1 MVQGNLVGTD
11 ATGTQRLR
19 SGTVVISQ
27 GEGHHIGGTSPSLI
41 NVISGKGGSSSRDA
55 SVYIRQASRDT
66 KVQGNFIG
74 TNKAGT
80 AAIDTLYGVTIMSSS
95 DNLIGGTTKSAA
107 NLISGTR
114 RSGIV
119 VDAASGGAPSS
130 KNMILGNLI
139 GTQKDGA
146 EPLGNRNYGIRI
158 VNGVGNE
165 IQGNT
170 IAYSETKAGVA
181 VLAGTGN
188 KISENDIFM
197 NGTLGIDLSDD
208 GVTAN
213 DGEDEDSGPNSLQNY
228 PDLKV
233 EGDQL
238 KATLQSPA
246 GKSYP
251 IEFFANEEC
260 DDSTDAEGKRYGE
273 GMDFQGFA
281 TTADVEGVPTAH
293 FAPFGAAGM
302 FITATA
308 TDGSGNTS
316 EFSQCILFESREP
329 LVVNST
335 GDDPDENFKENQP
348 AGEKKGDGICNTGKM
363 VSIDGKDQPE
373 CTLRAAIQEANARE
387 GKDTINFH
395 SEVKLIVIQS
405 NPGEL
410 VRLPI
415 IEDSILIEGDVEAK
429 VKLAGS
435 GGFGLVLVGG
445 KSIIRGLEIT
455 GFAFGIQLDGE
466 GEHQIQG
473 NTFNENQTGIVV
485 DSDGNVIGG
494 RNAAPIFTFDLTRD
508 FVCSEACECVDPCNF
523 FSATSSKLFS

>member
-188 KISENDIFM
+188 KI
-197 NGTLGIDLSDD
+197 
-208 GVTAN
+208 
-213 DGEDEDSGPNSLQNY
+213 
-228 PDLKV
+228 
-233 EGDQL
+233 
-238 KATLQSPA
+238 
-246 GKSYP
+246 
-251 IEFFANEEC
+251 
-260 DDSTDAEGKRYGE
+260 
-273 GMDFQGFA
+273 
-281 TTADVEGVPTAH
+281 
-293 FAPFGAAGM
+293 
-302 FITATA
+302 
-308 TDGSGNTS
+308 
-316 EFSQCILFESREP
+316 
-329 LVVNST
+329 
-335 GDDPDENFKENQP
+335 
-348 AGEKKGDGICNTGKM
+348 
-363 VSIDGKDQPE
+363 
-373 CTLRAAIQEANARE
+373 
-387 GKDTINFH
+387 
-395 SEVKLIVIQS
+395 
-405 NPGEL
+405 
-410 VRLPI
+410 
-415 IEDSILIEGDVEAK
+415 
-429 VKLAGS
+429 
-435 GGFGLVLVGG
+435 
-445 KSIIRGLEIT
+445 
-455 GFAFGIQLDGE
+455 
-466 GEHQIQG
+466 
-473 NTFNENQTGIVV
+473 
-485 DSDGNVIGG
+485 
-494 RNAAPIFTFDLTRD
+494 
-508 FVCSEACECVDPCNF
+508 
-523 FSATSSKLFS
+523 